1 MFRYVLPKNPVR
13 NSCASLGSSGSGG
26 GVMEGRYRFEP
37 VAVETTRING
47 KSSTM
52 FLDKLGIGT
61 WQLGQKGN
69 TATGDRKEIH

>member
-1 MFRYVLPKNPVR
+1 
-13 NSCASLGSSGSGG
+13 
-26 GVMEGRYRFEP
+26 MEGRYRFEP

-69 TATGDRKEIH
+69 TATGDRKEKHRLLQRIFVSITRGNTDPILATDSKSI